1 MPAERL
7 TGAELKTWLE
17 KLTGQD
23 LPLPDD
29 QGILDQVG
37 NSLSAGQSIGYSQF
51 NELLLNVGYD
61 RVTPEFFLFVCDPDA
76 VSVAGKGSD
85 EISSPED
92 LKNGIT
98 AFRCLALLLY
108 GNVKHGFKT
117 LSQDSATLS
126 FFLDQA
132 RRERSDREF
141 RSRHAPL
148 VNLKQIAGDEAYLLG
163 YISGNEIDKALK
175 ASPEDKKLLEQR
187 RYRHEVIAKGGWNHS
202 VYLTSDYLDV
212 YVATSMRERHEFV
225 FVNKFMSRIEANSHL
240 QDLNLRFFDPTQ
252 AYCPDR
258 IDKGLAEALML
269 KRAAC
274 TIYLS
279 QESDTF
285 GKDSE
290 LASTLAQGKPVI
302 AFVPK
307 MTDNFWDLLYSTLRR
322 IHPQE
327 GETECLLRILQ
338 IYKPDA
344 AWADE
349 DLISH
354 LSGAAPIAGEL
365 LRKKVR
371 AAVENHY
378 DRRANT
384 LKDSHPLAL
393 QTNLNTGVAN
403 GVLVVRSID
412 MCAQLVR
419 RILLNKMKF
428 TVEDSP
434 GGYVFLREE
443 LTNCVF
449 RVMTGDKKLTNSFW
463 NFYNVA

>member
-1 MPAERL
+1 MAGEMSG
-7 TGAELKTWLE
+7 TELKTWLE
-17 KLTGQD
+17 RLTGQP
-23 LPLPDD
+23 LPLVDD
-29 QGILDQVG
+29 QAVLDQVG
-37 NSLSAGQSIGYSQF
+37 ASLSAGQSIGYSQF

-61 RVTPEFFLFVCDPDA
+61 RVTSEFFLFVCDPEA
-76 VSVAGKGSD
+76 VSVAGKGGD
-85 EISSPED
+85 EISSPDD
-92 LKNGIT
+92 LKRGIT
-98 AFRCLALLLY
+98 AFRSLALLLY

-117 LSQDSATLS
+117 LSQDSAALS
-126 FFLDQA
+126 FFLSEA
-132 RRERSDREF
+132 RGERSDREF

-148 VNLKQIAGDEAYLLG
+148 VPLKKIAGDDAYLLG
-163 YISGNEIDKALK
+163 YISGNEIKEALEV
-175 ASPEDKKLLEQR
+175 SPHDEALLKRQA
-187 RYRHEVIAKGGWNHS
+187 YRNEVITRGNWNHS

-212 YVATSMRERHEFV
+212 YVATSMRERHEYV
-225 FVNKFMSRIEANSHL
+225 FVNEFMARIEANNHL

-252 AYCPDR
+252 AFCPDR

-307 MTDNFWDLLYSTLRR
+307 MTDNFWNLLYSTLRL
-322 IHPQE
+322 IHPDEDEVQ
-327 GETECLLRILQ
+327 CLVRILQ
-338 IYKPDA
+338 IYKPSA
-344 AWADE
+344 AWVDE
-349 DLISH
+349 DVTGH
-354 LSGAAPIAGEL
+354 LSGRASMSAEA
-365 LRKKVR
+365 LREKTR
-371 AAVENHY
+371 TAVSEHY
-378 DRRANT
+378 DRRAKT
-384 LKDSHPLAL
+384 LKDAHPLAL

-412 MCAQLVR
+412 TCAQLVR

-428 TVEDSP
+428 TVEDTS
-434 GGYVFLREE
+434 GYVFLREE